1 MKALGFEI
9 YLTGEDQSFIITS
22 FRYPTNPTL
31 QLADFYERL
40 WTLGF
45 AIYPGKLSY
54 ESCFRIG
61 TIGRIN
67 TADIE
72 ALLKAIS
79 RVLLDMGVRMN
90 SEPTQEQ
97 ETLLRQ

>member
-9 YLTGEDQSFIITS
+9 YLADEDQSFIITT
-22 FRYPTNPTL
+22 FRYPTNPAF
-31 QLADFYERL
+31 QFADFYQRL

-54 ESCFRIG
+54 DSCFRIG
-61 TIGRIN
+61 TIGRIS

-72 ALLKAIS
+72 ALLSAIS
-79 RVLLDMGVRMN
+79 RVLHDMGVRTAN
-90 SEPTQEQ
+90 
-97 ETLLRQ
+97 